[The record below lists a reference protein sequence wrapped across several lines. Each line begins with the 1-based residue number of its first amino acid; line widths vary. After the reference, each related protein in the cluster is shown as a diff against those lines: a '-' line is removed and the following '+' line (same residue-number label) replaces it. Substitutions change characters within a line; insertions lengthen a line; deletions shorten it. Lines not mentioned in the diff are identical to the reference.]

1 MVIGLCAL
9 PASVAAGLLWDRFGM
24 QAPFI
29 LSLALTVVS
38 AGMLFFVKERAEG

>member
-1 MVIGLCAL
+1 
-9 PASVAAGLLWDRFGM
+9 M

-38 AGMLFFVKERAEG
+38 ATMLFFVKERS